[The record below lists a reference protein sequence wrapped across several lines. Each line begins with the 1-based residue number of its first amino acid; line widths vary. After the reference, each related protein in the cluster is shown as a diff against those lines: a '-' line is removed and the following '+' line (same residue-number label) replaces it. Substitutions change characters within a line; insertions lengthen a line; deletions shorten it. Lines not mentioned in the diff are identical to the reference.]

1 MKRDYYEI
9 LGVQKNASENDLK
22 KAYRK
27 LAMQYHPDRNP
38 DNKGAEEKFK
48 EAAEAYEVLRDPEK
62 RSLYD
67 AYGHEGLKGTGFAG
81 FRGYEDIFTSFGDI
95 FEDFFGFGTRRRE
108 RTYAQQGADLR
119 YDLEISFMDAV
130 KGKETEIEIDKYEG
144 CKNCNGT
151 GAAHGTEPAVCPLC
165 HGTGQV
171 TRSQGFF
178 HISTT
183 CHQCHG
189 AGKVIKEPCKECK
202 GSGNIKKKKK
212 LSVKIPA
219 GVDTGSTLRLKGEGE
234 EGKRGGPSG
243 DLYVILHVKEHE
255 FFHRDGYDVICQI
268 PISFSQAALGADIDV
283 PTLEGSERLAIPKG
297 TQTGKIFKIEG
308 IGISHIRGHAKGDQ
322 IVQVVVKTPA
332 KLTKRQEE
340 LLRELAETSGEDV
353 KHKGKGFFK
362 MF

>member
-9 LGVQKNASENDLK
+9 LGVQKNASESELK

-38 DNKGAEEKFK
+38 DNKEAEEKFK

-81 FRGYEDIFTSFGDI
+81 FRGAEDIFTSFGDI

-144 CKNCNGT
+144 CKNCNGS
-151 GAAHGTEPAVCPLC
+151 GAAPGTEPVICPLC
-165 HGTGQV
+165 RGSGQV

-189 AGKVIKEPCKECK
+189 AGRVIKEPCKECK

-234 EGKRGGPSG
+234 EEKRGGPSG
-243 DLYVILHVKEHE
+243 DLYVIVHVKEHD
-255 FFHRDGYDVICQI
+255 FFHRDGYNVICQI
-268 PISFSQAALGADIDV
+268 PISFSQAALGAEIDV
-283 PTLEGSERLAIPKG
+283 PTLDSVEKLAIPKG

-308 IGISHIRGHAKGDQ
+308 VGIPHIRGHAKGDQ

-340 LLRELAETSGEDV
+340 LLRELAETSGEDI